1 MYAYLP
7 GHTTATSHS
16 DEQSVSSRRTL
27 DRRSIITRTA
37 CSSSSENEKPAPT
50 RVQATHVRS
59 WQMLFPCT
67 THVLRLPVLGH
78 IGGAVICVL
87 YFSLLL
93 FAALYRTSIWTNPV
107 RAAYVAIS
115 QIPVVYLLATKNN
128 VLGVLLGTAYDK
140 VRRSWR
146 LWLLGRPSTRSQLS
160 LVLTAELLAP
170 LRGTAPGSRC

>member
-1 MYAYLP
+1 MYAYSP
-7 GHTTATSHS
+7 GYTSATSHS
-16 DEQSVSSRRTL
+16 DGQSVSSRRTL
-27 DRRSIITRTA
+27 DRRSIIARTA
-37 CSSSSENEKPAPT
+37 PSSGSSSSENEKPAPT
-50 RVQATHVRS
+50 CVQASHVRS
-59 WQMLFPCT
+59 WQMLFPRT

-78 IGGAVICVL
+78 IHLGGAVICVL

-140 VRRSWR
+140 VRR
-146 LWLLGRPSTRSQLS
+146 
-160 LVLTAELLAP
+160 V
-170 LRGTAPGSRC
+170 